1 MHNRALN
8 ELEHRK
14 VVSDYE
20 DKVMAK
26 GVETFFHDKVIA
38 EESYRILIDAIDKLP
53 PQMRKI
59 ILLALEGK
67 NNPEIAD
74 ELHVSGETV
83 RSQKKAAYRKLR
95 DFLKDYY
102 YVVLIYL

>member
-1 MHNRALN
+1 
-8 ELEHRK
+8 
-14 VVSDYE
+14 
-20 DKVMAK
+20 
-26 GVETFFHDKVIA
+26 
-38 EESYRILIDAIDKLP
+38 
-53 PQMRKI
+53 MRKI

>member
-1 MHNRALN
+1 MMTVLLILGKAD
-8 ELEHRK
+8 
-14 VVSDYE
+14 VS
-20 DKVMAK
+20 
-26 GVETFFHDKVIA
+26 
-38 EESYRILIDAIDKLP
+38 ILIDAIDKLP